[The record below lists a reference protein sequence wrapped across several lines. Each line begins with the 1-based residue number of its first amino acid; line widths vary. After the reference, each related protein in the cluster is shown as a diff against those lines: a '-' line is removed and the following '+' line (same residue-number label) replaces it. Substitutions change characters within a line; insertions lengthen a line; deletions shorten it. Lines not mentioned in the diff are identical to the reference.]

1 MREHFPVANRTLRGV
16 YRFGDWHA
24 PVVRLIDIRSAGK
37 RPMSSKHRAAV
48 LHQAGTPLVIEHVSV
63 SSPAPHDVVVRVRA
77 AGLCHTDLEVIG
89 GALRYPLPMILGH
102 EAAGVVEQVGAEV
115 DTPKVGD
122 HVILSWNPHCGHCF
136 QCDRGQ
142 PILCD
147 TYLSEGL
154 KGRHFDGRS
163 KARLDNGAALTHLMF
178 LGAFAEVCV
187 VPAQQ
192 AIVVS
197 KDIPFDRA
205 CLIGCGVMT
214 GVGAALN
221 VADIADGDIV
231 MVLGCGAVGLAAV
244 QGAVLAGA
252 AAVIAVDLDDR
263 KLALARKLGAR
274 HTVNATRED
283 PIEFARSLTNGR
295 GADVVLE
302 AAGSEITFRGSA
314 EAVRAG
320 GQVIWLGKIDV
331 ANDVSFRWGSL
342 MSEKRFRRSSYGG
355 ARPQHDFPMLAAAYL
370 DGRLKLDELITGR
383 VGLEDINRGFD
394 DLRSGR
400 AIRTVVQF

>member
-1 MREHFPVANRTLRGV
+1 
-16 YRFGDWHA
+16 
-24 PVVRLIDIRSAGK
+24 
-37 RPMSSKHRAAV
+37 MSSTQRAAV

-63 SSPAPHDVVVRVRA
+63 SDPSPRDVVVSVRA

-136 QCDRGQ
+136 QCDRGA

-147 TYLSEGL
+147 SYLSEGP
-154 KGRHFDGRS
+154 KGLHFDGLF
-163 KARLDNGAALTHLMF
+163 KARLGNGAALTHLMF

-192 AIVVS
+192 AIVIS
-197 KDIPFDRA
+197 KEIPFDRA

-221 VADIADGDIV
+221 VADIAHSDTV
-231 MVLGCGAVGLAAV
+231 MVLGCGAVGLAAL
-244 QGAVLAGA
+244 QGAVMVGAG
-252 AAVIAVDLDDR
+252 AVIAVDLDDR
-263 KLALARKLGAR
+263 KLALARKLGAQ
-274 HTVNATRED
+274 HTVNASRED
-283 PIEFARSLTNGR
+283 PVEVVRSLTKGR
-295 GADVVLE
+295 GADIVLE
-302 AAGSEITFRGSA
+302 AAGNPIAFRQSA

-320 GQVIWLGKIDV
+320 GQVIWLGKIDI
-331 ANDVSFRWGSL
+331 ADDVSFRWGSL
-342 MSEKRFRRSSYGG
+342 MGEKRFRRSSYGG
-355 ARPQHDFPMLAAAYL
+355 ARPQRDFPMLVAAYL
-370 DGRLKLDELITGR
+370 DGRLKLDELITAR
-383 VGLEDINRGFD
+383 IGLEDINRGFE
-394 DLRSGR
+394 DLRAGR
-400 AIRTVVQF
+400 TIRTVIQF